1 LGVHP
6 ALELFLRAR
15 AFGGGQPSTNGSY
28 WLLMLTV
35 TRTKGQETQTHHLFQ
50 ALLPTS
56 GRMVPTDF
64 DGFGLWHAVG
74 NAIGMEFYGPFQRW
88 PVGQTLSGHV
98 RAIPGLDPAA
108 LAPGLQCICCPYH
121 VVQLAISQQTLGIRR
136 GCQAP
141 AIAKW
146 FHGAIS
152 RKSSG
157 AQEDQYPDVS
167 GITTCC
173 RGSKHVIMFG
183 RTTNI
188 LHNYDWIP
196 VSTTKVPSKITLT
209 TCTSLW
215 GFRKWSW
222 NFKFWEMHL
231 S

>member
-1 LGVHP
+1 
-6 ALELFLRAR
+6 
-15 AFGGGQPSTNGSY
+15 
-28 WLLMLTV
+28 MLTV

-157 AQEDQYPDVS
+157 AQEDQYPDVA

-173 RGSKHVIMFG
+173 WASKHV
-183 RTTNI
+183 T
-188 LHNYDWIP
+188 
-196 VSTTKVPSKITLT
+196 VSCLAGQPISCTIVIGSLSVPPKY
-209 TCTSLW
+209 
-215 GFRKWSW
+215 R
-222 NFKFWEMHL
+222 
-231 S
+231 